1 VPGRRLALLAGAGLA
16 AGAAA
21 AFFLLPGRTPPA
33 AATSTTAAATTTT
46 PTWLS
51 AHETR
56 IGSTLV
62 VADELQMEGDRILFT
77 YDLVGIGPMQEVA
90 SADRPP
96 EYLAAAVPASFTLT
110 YPGGTSAARVLGP
123 GQRAGRFEVPEGI
136 TTEQVQAISVDSYW
150 VPAPAGYYIDLSP
163 SSGDWVP
170 AAPGVR
176 ARILQVV
183 EQAENYLVIVEL
195 ESDAILTEHLSVA
208 GEGRDWQSS
217 SYSQI
222 GGQRWTL
229 DFRGETLPDPVRL
242 VVRGIAWIEVAG
254 GGPVDLEGVAR

>member
-1 VPGRRLALLAGAGLA
+1 VPGRRLALLTATGLA

-21 AFFLLPGRTPPA
+21 AFFLLPGHTAPA
-33 AATSTTAAATTTT
+33 ASTSTTAAATTTT
-46 PTWLS
+46 PTWLNE
-51 AHETR
+51 HETR

-62 VADELQMEGDRILFT
+62 IATELQMEGKRILFT
-77 YDLVGIGPMQEVA
+77 YDLMGIGPLQDAA
-90 SADRPP
+90 SADPP
-96 EYLAAAVPASFTLT
+96 LEFLAAAVPASFTLT
-110 YPGGTSAARVLGP
+110 YPGGTSTARVLGP
-123 GQRAGRFEVPEGI
+123 GQRAGRFEVPEGV
-136 TTEQVQAISVDSYW
+136 TTEQVEAISVDSYW
-150 VPAPAGYYIDLSP
+150 VPVPAGYSVDLSP
-163 SSGDWVP
+163 SSGAWVP

-195 ESDAILTEHLSVA
+195 ESEAILTENLSVA

-242 VVRGIAWIEVAG
+242 AVQGIAWIEVAG
-254 GGPVDLEGVAR
+254 GGPVDLEGIPR